1 MYNSGEEE
9 YLKATRD
16 AQINTYVE
24 KSDTKERLLFT
35 NMLLLLALIVIGFL
49 YFTKG
54 NNYLSENIF
63 GKKTAVL
70 GVSHR
75 SMEADYSDEE
85 LVDILSNATVDVTQ
99 ESKRVKQ
106 QEELSKEMSQLTDES
121 SLKSE
126 SSYESAIAQ
135 ELNGKIKGV
144 KGRVVLVKQGD
155 TLSSLAEKYY
165 GDSMAFQEI
174 IAHNKNI
181 TEESQKLYVG
191 QKITIPY

>member
-9 YLKATRD
+9 YLKATKD

-24 KSDTKERLLFT
+24 KSDRRDILLFT

-49 YFTKG
+49 YFTQG
-54 NNYLSENIF
+54 NNYLSENLF

-75 SMEADYSDEE
+75 STELDYSDEG
-85 LVDILSNATVDVTQ
+85 SY
-99 ESKRVKQ
+99 
-106 QEELSKEMSQLTDES
+106 
-121 SLKSE
+121 LKSK
-126 SSYESAIAQ
+126 SNYESAIAQ

-144 KGRVVLVKQGD
+144 KGRVVLVKKGD

-165 GDSMAFQEI
+165 GDSMAFHEI

-181 TEESQKLYVG
+181 TEDSQQLHAG
-191 QKITIPY
+191 QKITIPYWFIKNKNIFHVCLLEYL